1 VKRILVI
8 DADAGERL
16 IVRSR
21 MIDLG
26 LEVVTAESGAQ
37 GLAEARSGQFNI
49 ILLAADLAGGV
60 DSNEVCKRLKAVPQ
74 LASVPVIIYTNQA
87 CTPEVGDRAFA
98 AGCEAFMPK
107 SMIGALDRVVAVM
120 LRMNSRQDELTDQN
134 KVLEISNRRLGED
147 RQRLADM
154 ETSQSG
160 DGGHTLVHREL
171 AAGRP
176 DGVLVVDASGFVRYA
191 DRGACELLGTR
202 LEGKNLGSLAPNSG
216 LEAFVRDA
224 RSEAR
229 EGFRFDI
236 SPRKGRAGR
245 AILASVVPVT
255 VTGPG
260 DEAGM
265 RIALLLDIGKRR
277 VAEEMLRTQ
286 EPGIPRHQLGTLL
299 EAART
304 MFSPEAVVGRCE
316 ASVQLRRRLI
326 EVSRTRGPV
335 MISGERGSGKEFV
348 ARILHYA
355 GTATGPFLQLRCS
368 ALSAE
373 SLENE
378 LFGYAKGAFPGA
390 IADRPGLFSLA
401 RDGTLYLGEIS
412 ELPMDLQARLL
423 EALERGSFT
432 RRGAGREEPVELRLI
447 AASSRDLNEM
457 VESGRFLPRLQ
468 SFLSGSRIQVP
479 PMRERLIDLPVI
491 AQTFVERFGSRLDVH
506 GIEEG
511 ALWVMQ
517 QYDWPGNFAELEDCI
532 EQASNRAQGHHIGVA
547 HLTRPLRDLHTE
559 LPDRELVSAVRRPSL
574 APSSGE
580 VASGMQYDTVDSAVS
595 LMHRKLRPW
604 DITEEDPISLD
615 LYEKKALLRAL
626 DSCNGDKLAAARLL
640 NVGKS
645 TLYRKLKRFGIT

>member
-1 VKRILVI
+1 MKRILVI
-8 DADAGERL
+8 EADPGERL

-37 GLAEARSGQFNI
+37 GLAEARSGPFNI
-49 ILLAADLAGGV
+49 ILLAADLGGGV
-60 DSNEVCKRLKAVPQ
+60 DSNEVCKRLKSVPQ
-74 LASVPVIIYTNQA
+74 LAAVPVIMYTNQA

-98 AGCEAFMPK
+98 SGCEAFLPK
-107 SMIGALDRVVAVM
+107 SMMAALDRVVQVM
-120 LRMNSRQDELTDQN
+120 LRIKSRQDELSDQN
-134 KVLEISNRRLGED
+134 KVLEIANRRLGED
-147 RQRLADM
+147 RQRLADL
-154 ETSQSG
+154 EASQSG
-160 DGGHTLVHREL
+160 DGGHALVHREL

-176 DGVLVVDASGFVRYA
+176 DGVLVVDSSGFVRYA

-229 EGFRFDI
+229 QGFRFDI

-245 AILASVVPVT
+245 AVLASVVPVT
-255 VTGPG
+255 ITGPG

-265 RIALLLDIGKRR
+265 RIVLLLDIGKRR

-299 EAART
+299 EAARA
-304 MFSPEAVVGRCE
+304 MFSPEAIVGHSE

-335 MISGERGSGKEFV
+335 LITGERGSGKEFV

-412 ELPMDLQARLL
+412 ELPLDLQERLL
-423 EALERGSFT
+423 AVLERGSFT
-432 RRGAGREEPVELRLI
+432 RRGAGREEAVELRVI
-447 AASSRDLNEM
+447 AASSRDLTEL
-457 VESGRFLPRLQ
+457 VEAGRFLPRLLTYLAGTRVQVAPLRNRLVDLPAIAQ
-468 SFLSGSRIQVP
+468 SFV
-479 PMRERLIDLPVI
+479 D
-491 AQTFVERFGSRLDVH
+491 RFGSRVDVRA
-506 GIEEG
+506 IEPD
-511 ALWVMQ
+511 AMWVMQ
-517 QYDWPGNFAELEDCI
+517 QYDWPGNMAELEDCI
-532 EQASNRAQGHHIGVA
+532 EQACNRAQGNRIDVA
-547 HLTRPLRDLHTE
+547 QLTRPLRDLHTE
-559 LPDRELVSAVRRPSL
+559 LPDRDLVSAVRRPSL
-574 APSSGE
+574 ASDDGERSSGTE
-580 VASGMQYDTVDSAVS
+580 YGMSESSVAM
-595 LMHRKLRPW
+595 LHRKLRPW
-604 DITEEDPISLD
+604 DITDDDPISLD